1 MNSTAVD
8 NIKPIAQEATKP
20 EQSDAKRWLMFALK
34 FAVSATLIYYLVS
47 RANLP
52 EIWKSVSSANLWLV
66 IVSFLLHGIGYF
78 SSSYRW
84 KLLLKDQGFD
94 VSVIYL
100 LRSYAVAMFFN
111 NLLPSTIGG
120 DGYRAYDTAKCGVAK
135 AKSFAIVIVERFLGM
150 VALMVFAMLAF
161 ALATGIIAQTERLWV
176 WASVIFILM
185 LGGVWLLFFRKGEI
199 GLPQKIFAIPGLS
212 LVGKFIGKIGGAFAP
227 FKGRTKVLGW
237 TMLISLIFQLNVILH
252 YYLISEA
259 LGLDITFDFFLVFIP
274 ISILIQ
280 TLPISINGIGVRE
293 GIYVSFLTEMLGKAT
308 IEQSL
313 AFSWIAYG
321 MILLLGV
328 LGGVIYALRK

>member
-1 MNSTAVD
+1 MTSTAVE
-8 NIKPIAQEATKP
+8 NIKPIARERSKP
-20 EQSDAKRWLMFALK
+20 EQSDAKRWLMFVLK
-34 FAVSATLIYYLVS
+34 FAVSASLIYYLVS

-52 EIWKSVSSANLWLV
+52 EIWKAVSSANLFLV

-78 SSSYRW
+78 ASSYRW
-84 KLLLKDQGFD
+84 KLLLQDQGFD
-94 VSVIYL
+94 VSVMYL
-100 LRSYAVAMFFN
+100 MRSYAVAMFFN

-120 DGYRAYDTAKCGVAK
+120 DGYRAYDTAKCGVPK

-161 ALATGIIAQTERLWV
+161 ALATGIIAQTDRLWV
-176 WASVIFILM
+176 WSSVIFVVM
-185 LGGVWLLFFRKGEI
+185 LGGVWLLFFRKWEI
-199 GLPQKIFAIPGLS
+199 GLPEKIIAIPGLS
-212 LVGKFIGKIGGAFAP
+212 LVGKFISKIGGAFAP
-227 FKGRTKVLGW
+227 FKGRTRVLGW
-237 TMLISLIFQLNVILH
+237 TVLISLVFQLNVILH

-259 LGLDITFDFFLVFIP
+259 LGLDIAFNFFLVFIP